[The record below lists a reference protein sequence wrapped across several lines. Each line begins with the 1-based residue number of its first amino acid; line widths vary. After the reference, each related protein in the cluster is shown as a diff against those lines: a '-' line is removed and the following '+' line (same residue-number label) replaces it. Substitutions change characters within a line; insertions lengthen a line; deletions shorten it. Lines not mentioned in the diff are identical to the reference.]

1 MIPKILLATLR
12 ANIQGDPNQN
22 LLFQIDISQSFFG
35 QIQKFQVQKWFEEW
49 RFFMLKVSFS
59 KNGQKLRILSKSTF

>member
-1 MIPKILLATLR
+1 ML
-12 ANIQGDPNQN
+12 DPNQN
-22 LLFQIDISQSFFG
+22 LLFQIDITQSFFG

-49 RFFMLKVSFS
+49 RFCMLKVRFS